1 MSLVDFIAQCHEN
14 LVLEQ
19 DQESKDA
26 RTYLT
31 SRNVFEKS
39 IKSGI
44 IGYCLC
50 NQDIPDPVRFFGE
63 EFRKEDEDRWDMS
76 KLFRGRLIVPVY
88 SEFNDLVG
96 IATRKP
102 SHEKGNTWWN
112 LPTPFKKGNHLFLLN
127 LAKKSIFE
135 KNKIYLVEG
144 YMDAIVLRQYGL
156 DNVVSLM
163 GTALTQRKIGLIARY
178 CNNVC
183 FCFDSDENEAGQK
196 ANDMAIAIL
205 KKLDFCETISCIKLP
220 IKQDPDV
227 YVVENGL
234 DNFLKQEVMLKDSDI
249 EKICRKVVKQKHFKE
264 LAYAQ

>member
-1 MSLVDFIAQCHEN
+1 MSLKKFIKECHEN
-14 LVLEQ
+14 LVLGQ
-19 DQESKDA
+19 DQESIDA
-26 RTYLT
+26 RAYLL
-31 SRNVFEKS
+31 SRNILEKS

-44 IGYCLC
+44 IGYCQC
-50 NQDIPDPVRFFGE
+50 NQCIPDPVRYFGE
-63 EFRKEDEDRWDMS
+63 ECRKEDEDRWDMS
-76 KLFRGRLIVPVY
+76 NFLRGRLIVPVL
-88 SEFNDLVG
+88 SEFNELVG
-96 IATRKP
+96 LASRKP

-112 LPTPFKKGNHLFLLN
+112 LPSPFKKGSHLFMLN
-127 LAKKSIFE
+127 LAKKTVFE

-144 YMDAIVLRQYGL
+144 YMDAIVLRQSGL

-205 KKLDFCETISCIKLP
+205 KKLDFCESISCIKLP

-227 YVVENGL
+227 YVTEHGL
-234 DNFLKQEVMLKDSDI
+234 ENFLAQEVVLKDSDI
-249 EKICRKVVKQKHFKE
+249 EKICRKVVKQKHFKDI
-264 LAYAQ
+264 AYGS